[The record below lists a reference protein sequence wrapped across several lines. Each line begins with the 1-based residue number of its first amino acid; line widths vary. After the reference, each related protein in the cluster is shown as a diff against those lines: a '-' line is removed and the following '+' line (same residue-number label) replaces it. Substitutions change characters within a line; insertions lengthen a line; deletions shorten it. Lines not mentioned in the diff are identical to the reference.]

1 MSRLVNN
8 SLARGTQVAYAKSI
22 EEFASFK
29 HKFGF
34 GYSWPASYRQVA
46 AYIAYL
52 SLEGLAVSTI
62 SSRLSGIAFLHKIN
76 GWDDPTD
83 NFLVKKLKEGCKR
96 QDKVEDSRCPITR
109 AILSRLVQVLGV
121 ICYNNYEAVMFKAAF
136 LLAFFGFLR
145 VGEFAQTSHGEGFR
159 ALAVSDIE
167 LRREPPEAML
177 VHIRFSKTDQ
187 VGRGEFICIPK
198 NAHSDLCPVLAM
210 DQYLSIRPESTDGPL
225 FIHLQGKPLTAAQFS
240 TLLKKTVRSIGLN
253 PSNFSAHSFRIGAA
267 TTAAAE
273 GIPFEQIKVMGRWRS
288 QCVVRYI
295 RPHREIKI

>member
-62 SSRLSGIAFLHKIN
+62 SSRSSGIAFLHKIN
-76 GWDDPTD
+76 GWEDPTD

-109 AILSRLVQVLGV
+109 AKLSRLVQFLG
-121 ICYNNYEAVMFKAAF
+121 
-136 LLAFFGFLR
+136 
-145 VGEFAQTSHGEGFR
+145 
-159 ALAVSDIE
+159 
-167 LRREPPEAML
+167 
-177 VHIRFSKTDQ
+177 
-187 VGRGEFICIPK
+187 
-198 NAHSDLCPVLAM
+198 
-210 DQYLSIRPESTDGPL
+210 
-225 FIHLQGKPLTAAQFS
+225 
-240 TLLKKTVRSIGLN
+240 
-253 PSNFSAHSFRIGAA
+253 
-267 TTAAAE
+267 
-273 GIPFEQIKVMGRWRS
+273 
-288 QCVVRYI
+288 
-295 RPHREIKI
+295 